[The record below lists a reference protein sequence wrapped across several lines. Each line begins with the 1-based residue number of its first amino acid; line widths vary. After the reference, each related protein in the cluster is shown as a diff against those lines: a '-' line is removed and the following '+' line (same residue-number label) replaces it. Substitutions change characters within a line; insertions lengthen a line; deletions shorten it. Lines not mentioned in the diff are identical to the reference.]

1 MGRDVET
8 PASSNQLC
16 NTKAKQWTWGVG
28 AATLIILLIALLASS
43 LKKLKSTEYGLQYTA
58 YSKKLD
64 DAAKVGG
71 LHIGPPGY
79 EFIKFPSTQIT
90 VDLPSDTCV
99 SKDGLR
105 INFSVTFQYQMPA
118 EWLLPA
124 VVKYRNFPTWAQV
137 VEAAGN
143 SAVHH
148 SCSEFTVAQFQSER
162 GVIQATMEQNLKVK
176 LEGDIDN
183 EEADDISSSNGVYAR
198 AISLQLQNVELP
210 KEYSDAV
217 AVKQAAAED
226 IDLAKNQR
234 NQEVT
239 KADTVYLTAKEEA
252 KIINS
257 TAVNE
262 AGIMLTAAISKAKET
277 TYAYETE
284 ANLIV
289 SVQTSLGLTVDGVLG
304 WLSNQLLA
312 TAPSLRVTTAEP
324 ASLSRKSVLSAA

>member
-1 MGRDVET
+1 M
-8 PASSNQLC
+8 PLC
-16 NTKAKQWTWGVG
+16 NTKTKKWTWCGVF
-28 AATLIILLIALLASS
+28 AAVCLTLLILLATS

-79 EFIKFPSTQIT
+79 EFIKFPSTQVT
-90 VDLPSDTCV
+90 VDLPNDTCV

-105 INFSVTFQYQMPA
+105 IVVSVSFQYQMPA

-124 VVKYRNFPTWAQV
+124 VVKYRNFATWAQV

-148 SCSEFTVAQFQSER
+148 SCSEFTIAQFQRER
-162 GVIQATMEQNLKVK
+162 GVIQSTMEANLKVK
-176 LEGDIDN
+176 LEGDNDN
-183 EEADDISSSNGVYAR
+183 DDRHIGVYAR
-198 AISLQLQNVELP
+198 AVSLQLQNVELP
-210 KEYSDAV
+210 AEYSKAV
-217 AVKQAAAED
+217 AEKQAAAED

-239 KADTVYLTAKEEA
+239 KADTAYLTAKEVA

-257 TAVNE
+257 TSVNTAEILLTE
-262 AGIMLTAAISKAKET
+262 AFSKAQET
-277 TYAYETE
+277 TFAFETE

-289 SVQTSLGLTVDGVLG
+289 SVQQSLGLTVDGVLG

-312 TAPSLRVTTAEP
+312 SAPTLYVSTAEP
-324 ASLSRKSVLSAA
+324 ASLSRKTAL

>member
-1 MGRDVET
+1 MSGDVEAT
-8 PASSNQLC
+8 MPLC
-16 NTKAKQWTWGVG
+16 NTKTKKWTWCGVI
-28 AATLIILLIALLASS
+28 AAVSFTLLIILATS

-71 LHIGPPGY
+71 LHVGPPGY

-90 VDLPSDTCV
+90 VDLPNDTCV

-105 INFSVTFQYQMPA
+105 IVVSVSFQYQMPA

-124 VVKYRNFPTWAQV
+124 VVKYRNFATWAQV

-148 SCSEFTVAQFQSER
+148 SCSEFTIAQFQSAR
-162 GVIQATMEQNLKVK
+162 GVIQATMEANLKVK
-176 LEGDIDN
+176 LEGDDDDN
-183 EEADDISSSNGVYAR
+183 DDRNNGVYAR
-198 AISLQLQNVELP
+198 AVSLQLQNVELP
-210 KEYSDAV
+210 AEYSKAV
-217 AVKQAAAED
+217 AEKQAAAED
-226 IDLAKNQR
+226 IALAKNQR

-239 KADTVYLTAKEEA
+239 KADTAYLTAKEEA

-257 TAVNE
+257 TSVNTAE
-262 AGIMLTAAISKAKET
+262 IMLTEALSKAQET
-277 TYAYETE
+277 TFAFATE
-284 ANLIV
+284 ANLMV
-289 SVQTSLGLTVDGVLG
+289 SVQQSLGLTVDGVLG

-312 TAPSLRVTTAEP
+312 SAPTLYVSTAEP
-324 ASLSRKSVLSAA
+324 ASLSRKTAL